1 MHNIE
6 NNKIELKESISLVVG
21 NMIGAGIFMLPVS
34 LSVYGSISIFGWLI
48 SGFMALILA
57 NIFKRLSIK
66 YPGESGPF
74 YYTEKSFGEFV
85 GFFVIWGYWISILLV
100 NASLA
105 IAITSYS
112 TIFISDLENTK
123 FSLPFAITIIFF
135 IGFLNLR
142 GIKKVGKFQFITS
155 ILKVLPLLLTIFISF
170 FVFDLSNF
178 TPINISQET
187 NLEAITITTALTFFA
202 FLGIE
207 SATIPA
213 DKIKNPEKNI
223 PKATIIG
230 TTLTLFI
237 YLFSSIAIFGI
248 MNPSDIAVS
257 NAPYADAI
265 GIVLGDYGKIIIAIF
280 AIISGVGCLNGWT
293 LLQIEIPKNLSE
305 KRLLGTFFSETNSKG
320 VPYKGV
326 IASTIIVCIL
336 IGINYSKDLS
346 NLFTYLILT
355 STFCT
360 LILYFFISLS
370 EIIIVFQKKKNFSS
384 NYKSLLSGIT
394 AFMFSI
400 WMIVGVGY
408 ESIISGVI
416 LLSLSLPIY
425 IYQKNYAK
433 HK

>member
-305 KRLLGTFFSETNSKG
+305 KRLLGPFFSETNSNG

-326 IASTIIVCIL
+326 IASTIIVCVL

>member
-305 KRLLGTFFSETNSKG
+305 KRLLGIFFSETNSKG

-326 IASTIIVCIL
+326 IASTIIVCVL

>member
-280 AIISGVGCLNGWT
+280 AIISGIGCLNGWT

-305 KRLLGTFFSETNSKG
+305 KRLLGPFFSETNSNG

-326 IASTIIVCIL
+326 IASTIIVCVL

-384 NYKSLLSGIT
+384 NYNSLLSGIT

>member
-6 NNKIELKESISLVVG
+6 NNRIELKESISLVVG

-178 TPINISQET
+178 NPINISQET

-305 KRLLGTFFSETNSKG
+305 KRLLGTFFSETNSNG

-400 WMIVGVGY
+400 WIIVGVGY

>member
-6 NNKIELKESISLVVG
+6 NNRIELKESISLVIG

-34 LSVYGSISIFGWLI
+34 LSKYGSISISGWLI
-48 SGFMALILA
+48 SGCMALILA

-74 YYTEKSFGEFV
+74 YYTEKSFGQFI

-112 TIFISDLENTK
+112 TIFFSKLDIIS
-123 FSLPFAITIIFF
+123 FSLPFAITIVVI
-135 IGFLNLR
+135 IGLLNLS
-142 GIKKVGKFQFITS
+142 GIKKVGRFQFITS
-155 ILKVLPLLLTIFISF
+155 FLKILPLILTIFISF
-170 FVFDLSNF
+170 FVFDVSNF
-178 TPINISQET
+178 TPFNISQES
-187 NLEAITITTALTFFA
+187 NFEAITVTTALTFFA

-213 DKIKNPEKNI
+213 DKIKNPERTI

-230 TTLTLFI
+230 TSITFFI
-237 YLFSSIAIFGI
+237 YLLSSIAIFGI
-248 MNPSDIAVS
+248 MNPSEISVS
-257 NAPYADAI
+257 NAPFADAI
-265 GIVLGDYGKIIIAIF
+265 GIVLGDYGRGIIAIF
-280 AIISGVGCLNGWT
+280 AIISGIGCLNGWT
-293 LLQIEIPKNLSE
+293 LLQIEIPRNLAK
-305 KRLLGTFFSETNSKG
+305 KRLLGTIFSDTNSNG
-320 VPYKGV
+320 VPYKGL
-326 IASTIIVCIL
+326 IISIIIVSCL
-336 IGINYSKDLS
+336 IGINYTKDLS
-346 NLFTYLILT
+346 NIFTFLILT

-370 EIIIVFQKKKNFSS
+370 EILIAFKNKKNISS
-384 NYKSLLSGIT
+384 YYKSLITGIP
-394 AFMFSI
+394 AFLFSI
-400 WMIVGVGY
+400 WMIIGVGH
-408 ESIISGVI
+408 ESIISGIV

-425 IYQKNYAK
+425 IYQKKYAR

>member
-48 SGFMALILA
+48 SSFMALILA

-305 KRLLGTFFSETNSKG
+305 KRLLGTFFSETNSNG

-400 WMIVGVGY
+400 WIIVGVGY

>member
-326 IASTIIVCIL
+326 IASTIIVCVL

>member
-6 NNKIELKESISLVVG
+6 NNRIELKESISLVMG

-34 LSVYGSISIFGWLI
+34 LSKYGSISILGWLI

-74 YYTEKSFGEFV
+74 YYTEKSFGQFV

-112 TIFISDLENTK
+112 TIFFSKLDIIS
-123 FSLPFAITIIFF
+123 FSLPFAITIVVI
-135 IGFLNLR
+135 IGLLNLS
-142 GIKKVGKFQFITS
+142 GIKKVGRFQFITS
-155 ILKVLPLLLTIFISF
+155 FLKILPLILTIFISF
-170 FVFDLSNF
+170 IVFDISNF

-187 NLEAITITTALTFFA
+187 NFEAITVTTALTFFA

-213 DKIKNPEKNI
+213 DKIKNPERTI

-230 TTLTLFI
+230 TSITFFI
-237 YLFSSIAIFGI
+237 YLLSSIAIFGI
-248 MNPSDIAVS
+248 MNPSEISVS
-257 NAPYADAI
+257 NAPFADAI
-265 GIVLGDYGKIIIAIF
+265 GIVLGDYGRGIIAIF
-280 AIISGVGCLNGWT
+280 AIISGIGCLNGWT
-293 LLQIEIPKNLSE
+293 LLQIEIPKNLAK
-305 KRLLGTFFSETNSKG
+305 KRLLGRIFSDTNSNG
-320 VPYKGV
+320 VPYKGL
-326 IASTIIVCIL
+326 IISTIIVSGL
-336 IGINYSKDLS
+336 IGINYTKDLS
-346 NLFTYLILT
+346 NIFTFLILT

-370 EIIIVFQKKKNFSS
+370 EILIAFKNKNNISS
-384 NYKSLLSGIT
+384 YYKSLITGIP
-394 AFMFSI
+394 AFLFSI
-400 WMIVGVGY
+400 WMIIGVGY
-408 ESIISGVI
+408 ESIISGIV

-425 IYQKNYAK
+425 IYQKKYAR

>member
-155 ILKVLPLLLTIFISF
+155 ILKILPLLLTIFISF

-305 KRLLGTFFSETNSKG
+305 KRLLGTFFSETNSNG

-400 WMIVGVGY
+400 WIIVGVGY

>member
-6 NNKIELKESISLVVG
+6 NNRIELKESISLVIG

-34 LSVYGSISIFGWLI
+34 LSKYGSISISGWLI
-48 SGFMALILA
+48 SGCMALILA

-74 YYTEKSFGEFV
+74 YYTEKSFGQFI

-112 TIFISDLENTK
+112 TIFFSKLDIIS
-123 FSLPFAITIIFF
+123 FSLPFAITIVVI
-135 IGFLNLR
+135 IGLLNLS
-142 GIKKVGKFQFITS
+142 GIKKVGRFQFITS
-155 ILKVLPLLLTIFISF
+155 FLKILPLILTIFISF
-170 FVFDLSNF
+170 FVFDVSNF
-178 TPINISQET
+178 TPFNISQES
-187 NLEAITITTALTFFA
+187 NFEAITVTTALTFFA

-213 DKIKNPEKNI
+213 DKIKNPEITI

-230 TTLTLFI
+230 TSITFFI
-237 YLFSSIAIFGI
+237 YLLSSIAIFGI
-248 MNPSDIAVS
+248 MNPSEISVS
-257 NAPYADAI
+257 NAPFADAI
-265 GIVLGDYGKIIIAIF
+265 GIVLGDYGRGIIAIF
-280 AIISGVGCLNGWT
+280 AIISGIGCLNGWT
-293 LLQIEIPKNLSE
+293 LLQIEIPRNLAK
-305 KRLLGTFFSETNSKG
+305 KRLLGTIFSDTNSNG
-320 VPYKGV
+320 VPYKGL
-326 IASTIIVCIL
+326 IISIIIVSCL
-336 IGINYSKDLS
+336 IGINYTKDLS
-346 NLFTYLILT
+346 NIFTFLILT

-370 EIIIVFQKKKNFSS
+370 EILIAFKNKKNISS
-384 NYKSLLSGIT
+384 YYKSLITGIP
-394 AFMFSI
+394 AFLFSI
-400 WMIVGVGY
+400 WMIIGVGH
-408 ESIISGVI
+408 ESIISGIV

-425 IYQKNYAK
+425 IYQKKYAR

>member
-66 YPGESGPF
+66 YPDESGPF

-213 DKIKNPEKNI
+213 DKIKNPKKNI

-305 KRLLGTFFSETNSKG
+305 KRLLGTFFSETNSNG

-346 NLFTYLILT
+346 NIFTYLILT

-394 AFMFSI
+394 AFIFSI

>member
-213 DKIKNPEKNI
+213 DKIKNPEKNPSKFI
-223 PKATIIG
+223 NSVTII
-230 TTLTLFI
+230 
-237 YLFSSIAIFGI
+237 
-248 MNPSDIAVS
+248 
-257 NAPYADAI
+257 
-265 GIVLGDYGKIIIAIF
+265 
-280 AIISGVGCLNGWT
+280 
-293 LLQIEIPKNLSE
+293 SE
-305 KRLLGTFFSETNSKG
+305 
-320 VPYKGV
+320 
-326 IASTIIVCIL
+326 
-336 IGINYSKDLS
+336 
-346 NLFTYLILT
+346 
-355 STFCT
+355 
-360 LILYFFISLS
+360 
-370 EIIIVFQKKKNFSS
+370 
-384 NYKSLLSGIT
+384 
-394 AFMFSI
+394 
-400 WMIVGVGY
+400 
-408 ESIISGVI
+408 
-416 LLSLSLPIY
+416 
-425 IYQKNYAK
+425 
-433 HK
+433 

>member
-305 KRLLGTFFSETNSKG
+305 KRLLGTFFSETNSNG

-394 AFMFSI
+394 AFIFSI

>member
-21 NMIGAGIFMLPVS
+21 NMIGAGIFLLPVS

-305 KRLLGTFFSETNSKG
+305 KRLLGTFFSETNSNG

-394 AFMFSI
+394 AFIFSI

>member
-237 YLFSSIAIFGI
+237 YLFSSIGIFGI

-305 KRLLGTFFSETNSKG
+305 KRLLGTFFSETNSNG

-400 WMIVGVGY
+400 WIIVGVGY

>member
-178 TPINISQET
+178 NPINISQET

-305 KRLLGTFFSETNSKG
+305 KRLLGTFFSETNSNG

-400 WMIVGVGY
+400 WIIVGVGY

>member
-213 DKIKNPEKNI
+213 DKIKNPKKNI

-305 KRLLGTFFSETNSKG
+305 KRLLGTFFSETNSNG

-346 NLFTYLILT
+346 NIFTYLILT

-394 AFMFSI
+394 AFIFSI

>member
-6 NNKIELKESISLVVG
+6 NNRIELKESISLVMG

-34 LSVYGSISIFGWLI
+34 LSKYGSISILGWLI

-74 YYTEKSFGEFV
+74 YYTEKSFGQFV

-112 TIFISDLENTK
+112 TIFFSKLDIIS
-123 FSLPFAITIIFF
+123 FSLPFAITIVVI
-135 IGFLNLR
+135 IGLLNLS
-142 GIKKVGKFQFITS
+142 GIKKVGRFQFITS
-155 ILKVLPLLLTIFISF
+155 FLKILPLILTIFISF
-170 FVFDLSNF
+170 IVFDISNF

-187 NLEAITITTALTFFA
+187 NFEAITVTTALTFFA

-213 DKIKNPEKNI
+213 DKIKNPERTI

-230 TTLTLFI
+230 TSITFFI
-237 YLFSSIAIFGI
+237 YLLSSIAIFGI
-248 MNPSDIAVS
+248 MNPSEISVS
-257 NAPYADAI
+257 NAPFADAI
-265 GIVLGDYGKIIIAIF
+265 GIVLGDYGRGIIAIF
-280 AIISGVGCLNGWT
+280 AIISGIGCLNGWT
-293 LLQIEIPKNLSE
+293 LLQIEIPKNLAK
-305 KRLLGTFFSETNSKG
+305 KRLLGRIFSDTNSNG
-320 VPYKGV
+320 VPYKGL
-326 IASTIIVCIL
+326 IISIIIVSGL
-336 IGINYSKDLS
+336 IGINYTKDLS
-346 NLFTYLILT
+346 NIFTFLILT

-370 EIIIVFQKKKNFSS
+370 EIFNKDTIPTYIEISS
-384 NYKSLLSGIT
+384 SLEGQLCRCGSHAAVIK
-394 AFMFSI
+394 AI
-400 WMIVGVGY
+400 NKLI
-408 ESIISGVI
+408 ES
-416 LLSLSLPIY
+416 P
-425 IYQKNYAK
+425 
-433 HK
+433 

>member
-305 KRLLGTFFSETNSKG
+305 KRLLGTFFSETNSNG

-326 IASTIIVCIL
+326 IASTIIVCVL

-400 WMIVGVGY
+400 WIIVGVGY

>member
-21 NMIGAGIFMLPVS
+21 NMIGACIFMLPVS

-66 YPGESGPF
+66 YPDESGPF

-213 DKIKNPEKNI
+213 DKIKNPKKNI

-305 KRLLGTFFSETNSKG
+305 KRLLGTFFSETNSNG

-346 NLFTYLILT
+346 NIFTYLILT

-394 AFMFSI
+394 AFIFSI

>member
-48 SGFMALILA
+48 SSFMALILA

-74 YYTEKSFGEFV
+74 YYTEKSFGQFV

-112 TIFISDLENTK
+112 TIFISELENTK

-155 ILKVLPLLLTIFISF
+155 ILKILPLLLTIFISF

-178 TPINISQET
+178 TPINISQKT

-213 DKIKNPEKNI
+213 DKIKNPKKNI

-305 KRLLGTFFSETNSKG
+305 KRLLGTFFSETNSNG

-408 ESIISGVI
+408 ESIISGII

>member
-305 KRLLGTFFSETNSKG
+305 KRLLGTFFSETNSNG

-400 WMIVGVGY
+400 WIIVGVGY

>member
-305 KRLLGTFFSETNSKG
+305 KRLLGIFFSETNSKG

-326 IASTIIVCIL
+326 IASTIIVCVL

-400 WMIVGVGY
+400 WIIVGVGY

>member
-305 KRLLGTFFSETNSKG
+305 KRLLGPFFSETNSNG

-326 IASTIIVCIL
+326 IASTIIVCVL

-384 NYKSLLSGIT
+384 NYNSLLSGIT